1 MNKQVK
7 PEAFFD
13 SLSLAHKLDS
23 FLDGFKL
30 EEIHLFSYFS
40 SFLYCYGGNSISTWE
55 HKYIAAK
62 GYPFS
67 DSINDAIIRHIQ
79 NGFFVEDKGEYFTIT
94 GRGTDEFNK
103 FKVLS
108 SFTKRE
114 QILNAACTASILIP
128 YSQTLRALLNEP
140 DFKKAQQLQNK
151 SWLDQ
156 MNFYPQFKEISNAIG
171 IETRDLIIPA
181 VTWINYLIEKTKL
194 EEK

>member
-1 MNKQVK
+1 MSNQVT

-40 SFLYCYGGNSISTWE
+40 SFLYSFSGNAIASWE
-55 HKYIAAK
+55 HKYIVVD

-67 DSINDAIIRHIQ
+67 NSINDAILRHIQ
-79 NGFFVEDKGEYFTIT
+79 NGLFENKGEYYIIT

-103 FKVLS
+103 FKNLS
-108 SFTKRE
+108 NFIKRE
-114 QILNAACTASILIP
+114 EIINAACTTSILLP

-140 DFKKAQQLQNK
+140 DLKSTQELDNK

-156 MNFYPQFKEISNAIG
+156 TSYYDQFQKISEAVG
-171 IETRDLIIPA
+171 IKATDLVIPA
-181 VTWINYLIEKTKL
+181 VTWINYLLEKTK
-194 EEK
+194 